1 MKKFYL
7 LTLSALTALAVNAQ
21 KNGASVKKQTV
32 FAVEQQPNHKPVA
45 TEKATIWE
53 SDFSNAADWAVAHD
67 AADCSLDFS
76 IGSVS
81 CAGDYP
87 IGDIASTTASNGW
100 AMVDSD
106 AYGGATGGNEV
117 EDSWLTMAVPVDLS
131 AYPNVIIEFE
141 TFYRAYS
148 YEKPFVVVGVG
159 DGAGNVTWP
168 TDLNPDYDESTNPN
182 VYAALPANVDNPTPN
197 PYKVQIDISAA
208 AGGQSEVYI
217 RFNWTGTWGYAWF
230 IDDFKILEQPEND
243 VVLNTEVFVGVNNEG
258 IEYGRTPITQL
269 DDSYEVAAYGVNF
282 GSETQTN
289 VAVSVDF
296 GSIYYDYAVGDVLS
310 TDEIVVSNIETPAL
324 ALGLYEGTYTVT
336 SAEEDSTNSE
346 NYGNNSLV
354 RNFEVTTDIYSQ
366 DGIDVQPASILA
378 LGSLGSDSF
387 SGELSNTVLAAQYH
401 MRESENQVNGIQIAL
416 ANGSAE
422 GGELTISIIDTATFF
437 ADGIGAVTGLNGNY
451 AESGVYALTA
461 DDIANG
467 FANIFFD
474 APVTL
479 APNAYFFAANCYYI
493 EDQAVRVLDD
503 QTVAQPFWASAIHL
517 VTDGSSYTNGNALA
531 IRVLSGSAG
540 IEETENNIFNVYP
553 NPAIDLINVT
563 FTENFNGSVSIL
575 NVTGKEVM
583 TSTVNGAQHSL
594 STDGLSSGVY
604 YVKVNDGMTSQIA
617 KVVVKK

>member
-7 LTLSALTALAVNAQ
+7 LTLSALTVIAVNAQ
-21 KNGASVKKQTV
+21 KNGPSVKKQKV
-32 FAVEQQPNHKPVA
+32 FAVEQQPNQKPA
-45 TEKATIWE
+45 NTEKATIWE
-53 SDFSNAADWAVAHD
+53 SDFSDAADWAIAHD

-87 IGDIASTTASNGW
+87 IVDIASTTASNGW

-106 AYGGATGGNEV
+106 NYGGATGGNEV

-148 YEKPFVVVGVG
+148 YEKPFIVVGVG

-182 VYAALPANVDNPTPN
+182 VYAALPANVDNPTAN

-269 DDSYEVAAYGVNF
+269 DDSYEVAAYGENF
-282 GSETQTN
+282 GSTTQTN
-289 VAVSVDF
+289 VAVDVDF
-296 GSIYYDYAVGDVLS
+296 GSISYNYAVGDVLS

-324 ALGLYEGTYTVT
+324 AVGLYEGTYTVSST
-336 SAEEDSTNSE
+336 EEVVGGD
-346 NYGNNSLV
+346 NYGNNSLE
-354 RNFEVTTDIYSQ
+354 RNFEVTTDVYSQ
-366 DGIDVQPASILA
+366 DGIDVQPASILS
-378 LGSLGSDSF
+378 LGSLGSNSF
-387 SGELSNTVLAAQYH
+387 TSELSNTVLAAMYH
-401 MRESENQVNGIQIAL
+401 MRETENQVNGIQIAL
-416 ANGSAE
+416 ANNSAE
-422 GGELTISIIDTATFF
+422 GAELTISIIDTAVFL
-437 ADGIGAVTGLNGNY
+437 ADGIGAVTGINGNY
-451 AESGVYALTA
+451 AESGIYALTA

-467 FANIFFD
+467 YANIFFD

-479 APNAYFFAANCYYI
+479 APSAYFFAANCYYI

-503 QTVAQPFWASAIHL
+503 QTVTQPWYASMIHL
-517 VTDGSSYTNGNALA
+517 VTDGSSYSNGNALA

-553 NPAIDLINVT
+553 NPAIDVINVT

-583 TSTVNGAQHSL
+583 TSTVNGAQLSV

>member
-7 LTLSALTALAVNAQ
+7 LTLSALTAIAVNAQ
-21 KNGASVKKQTV
+21 KNGPSVKKQTV
-32 FAVEQQPNHKPVA
+32 FAVEQQPNQKPA
-45 TEKATIWE
+45 NTEKATIWE
-53 SDFSNAADWAVAHD
+53 SDFSDAADWAIAHD

-106 AYGGATGGNEV
+106 LYGGATGGNEV
-117 EDSWLTMAVPVDLS
+117 EDSWLTMAVPVDLT

-141 TFYRAYS
+141 TFYQAYS
-148 YEKPFVVVGVG
+148 YEKPFIVVGVG

-182 VYAALPANVDNPTPN
+182 VYAALPANVDNPTAN

-282 GSETQTN
+282 GSTTQTN
-289 VAVSVDF
+289 VAVDVDF
-296 GSIYYDYAVGDVLS
+296 GSISYNYAVGDVLS
-310 TDEIVVSNIETPAL
+310 TDEIVVSNIETPTL
-324 ALGLYEGTYTVT
+324 AVGLYEGTYTVSST
-336 SAEEDSTNSE
+336 EEVVGGD
-346 NYGNNSLV
+346 NYGNNSLE
-354 RNFEVTTDIYSQ
+354 RNFEVTTDVYSQ
-366 DGIDVQPASILA
+366 DGIDVQPAANLA

-422 GGELTISIIDTATFF
+422 GAELTISIIDTAVFF
-437 ADGIGAVTGLNGNY
+437 ADGIGAVTGINGNY
-451 AESGVYALTA
+451 AESGIYALTA

-467 FANIFFD
+467 YANIFFD

-540 IEETENNIFNVYP
+540 IEETANNIFNVYP
-553 NPAIDLINVT
+553 NPAIDVINVT

-583 TSTVNGAQHSL
+583 TSTVNGAQHSV

>member
-7 LTLSALTALAVNAQ
+7 LTLSALTAIAVNAQ
-21 KNGASVKKQTV
+21 KNGPSVKKQKV
-32 FAVEQQPNHKPVA
+32 FAVEQQPNQKPA
-45 TEKATIWE
+45 NTEKATIWE
-53 SDFSNAADWAVAHD
+53 SDFSDAADWAIAHD

-81 CAGDYP
+81 CAGTYA

-106 AYGGATGGNEV
+106 LYGGATGGNEV
-117 EDSWLTMAVPVDLS
+117 EDSWLTMAVPVDLT

-148 YEKPFVVVGVG
+148 YEKPFIVVGVG

-182 VYAALPANVDNPTPN
+182 VYAALPANVDNPTAN

-269 DDSYEVAAYGVNF
+269 DDSYEVAAYGENF
-282 GSETQTN
+282 GSTTQTN
-289 VAVSVDF
+289 VAVDVDF
-296 GSIYYDYAVGDVLS
+296 GSISYNYAVGDVLS
-310 TDEIVVSNIETPAL
+310 TDEIVVSNIETPTL
-324 ALGLYEGTYTVT
+324 AVGLYEGTYTVSST
-336 SAEEDSTNSE
+336 EEVVGGD
-346 NYGNNSLV
+346 NYGNNSLE
-354 RNFEVTTDIYSQ
+354 RNFEVTTDVYSQ
-366 DGIDVQPASILA
+366 DGIDVQPASILS
-378 LGSLGSDSF
+378 LGSLGSNSF
-387 SGELSNTVLAAQYH
+387 STELSNTVLAAMYH
-401 MRESENQVNGIQIAL
+401 MRETENQVNGIQIAL
-416 ANGSAE
+416 ANNSAE
-422 GGELTISIIDTATFF
+422 GAELTISIIDTAVFL
-437 ADGIGAVTGLNGNY
+437 ADGIGAVTGINGNY
-451 AESGVYALTA
+451 AESGIYALTA

-467 FANIFFD
+467 YANIFFD

-479 APNAYFFAANCYYI
+479 APSAYFFAANCYYI

-503 QTVAQPFWASAIHL
+503 QTVTQPWYASMIHL
-517 VTDGSSYTNGNALA
+517 VTDGLSYSNGNALA

-553 NPAIDLINVT
+553 NPAIDVINVT

-583 TSTVNGAQHSL
+583 TSTVNGAQLSV

>member
-7 LTLSALTALAVNAQ
+7 LTLSALTAIAVNAQ
-21 KNGASVKKQTV
+21 KNGPSVKKQKV
-32 FAVEQQPNHKPVA
+32 FAVEQQPNQKPA
-45 TEKATIWE
+45 NTEKATIWE
-53 SDFSNAADWAVAHD
+53 SDFSDAADWAVAHD

-106 AYGGATGGNEV
+106 LYGGATGGNEV

-148 YEKPFVVVGVG
+148 YEKPFIVVGVG

-182 VYAALPANVDNPTPN
+182 VYAALPANVDNPTAN

-269 DDSYEVAAYGVNF
+269 DDSYEVAAYGENF
-282 GSETQTN
+282 GSTTQTN
-289 VAVSVDF
+289 VAVDVDF
-296 GSIYYDYAVGDVLS
+296 GSISYNYAVGDVLS

-324 ALGLYEGTYTVT
+324 AVGLYEGTYTVSST
-336 SAEEDSTNSE
+336 EEVVGGD
-346 NYGNNSLV
+346 NYGNNSLE
-354 RNFEVTTDIYSQ
+354 RNFEVTTDVYSQ
-366 DGIDVQPASILA
+366 DGIDVQPASILS
-378 LGSLGSDSF
+378 LGSLGSNSF
-387 SGELSNTVLAAQYH
+387 TSELSNTVLAAMYH
-401 MRESENQVNGIQIAL
+401 MRETENQVNGIQIAL
-416 ANGSAE
+416 ANNSAE
-422 GGELTISIIDTATFF
+422 GAELTISIIDTAVFL
-437 ADGIGAVTGLNGNY
+437 ADGIGAVTGINGNY
-451 AESGVYALTA
+451 AESGIYALTA

-467 FANIFFD
+467 YANIFFD

-479 APNAYFFAANCYYI
+479 APSAYFFAANCYYI

-503 QTVAQPFWASAIHL
+503 QTVTQPWYASMIHL
-517 VTDGSSYTNGNALA
+517 VTDGSSYSNGNALA

-553 NPAIDLINVT
+553 NPAIDVINVT

-583 TSTVNGAQHSL
+583 TSTVNGAQLSV

>member
-7 LTLSALTALAVNAQ
+7 LTLSALTVIAVNAQ
-21 KNGASVKKQTV
+21 KNGPSVKKQKV
-32 FAVEQQPNHKPVA
+32 FAVEQQPNQKPA
-45 TEKATIWE
+45 NTEKATIWE
-53 SDFSNAADWAVAHD
+53 SDFSDAADWAIAHD

-87 IGDIASTTASNGW
+87 IVDIASTTASNGW

-106 AYGGATGGNEV
+106 NYGGATGGNEV

-141 TFYRAYS
+141 TFYQAFS
-148 YEKPFVVVGVG
+148 YEKPFIVVGVG

-182 VYAALPANVDNPTPN
+182 VYAALPANVDNPTAN

-269 DDSYEVAAYGVNF
+269 DDSYEVAAYGENF
-282 GSETQTN
+282 GSTTQTN
-289 VAVSVDF
+289 VAVDVDF
-296 GSIYYDYAVGDVLS
+296 GSISYNYAVGDVLS

-324 ALGLYEGTYTVT
+324 AVGLYEGTYTVSST
-336 SAEEDSTNSE
+336 EEVVGGD
-346 NYGNNSLV
+346 NYGNNSLE
-354 RNFEVTTDIYSQ
+354 RNFEVTTDVYSQ
-366 DGIDVQPASILA
+366 DGIDVQPASILS
-378 LGSLGSDSF
+378 LGSLGSNSF
-387 SGELSNTVLAAQYH
+387 TTELSNTVLAAMYH
-401 MRESENQVNGIQIAL
+401 MRETENQVNGIQIAL
-416 ANGSAE
+416 ANNSAE
-422 GGELTISIIDTATFF
+422 GAELTISIIDTAVFL
-437 ADGIGAVTGLNGNY
+437 ADGIGAVTGINGNY
-451 AESGVYALTA
+451 AESGIYALTA

-467 FANIFFD
+467 YANIFFD

-479 APNAYFFAANCYYI
+479 APSAYFFAANCYYI

-503 QTVAQPFWASAIHL
+503 QTVTQPWYASMIHL
-517 VTDGSSYTNGNALA
+517 VTDGSSYSNGNALA
-531 IRVLSGSAG
+531 IRVLSVSAG

-553 NPAIDLINVT
+553 NPAIDVINVT

-583 TSTVNGAQHSL
+583 TSTVNGAQLSV

>member
-7 LTLSALTALAVNAQ
+7 LTLSALTAIAVNAQ
-21 KNGASVKKQTV
+21 KNGPSVKKQKV
-32 FAVEQQPNHKPVA
+32 FAVEQQPNQKPA
-45 TEKATIWE
+45 NTEKATIWE
-53 SDFSNAADWAVAHD
+53 SDFSDAADWAVAHD

-87 IGDIASTTASNGW
+87 IVDIASTTASNGW

-106 AYGGATGGNEV
+106 LYGGATGGNEV

-148 YEKPFVVVGVG
+148 YEKPFIVVGVG

-182 VYAALPANVDNPTPN
+182 VYAALPANVDNPTAN

-269 DDSYEVAAYGVNF
+269 DDSYEVAAYGENF
-282 GSETQTN
+282 GSTTQTN
-289 VAVSVDF
+289 VAVDVDF
-296 GSIYYDYAVGDVLS
+296 GSISYNYAVGDVLS

-324 ALGLYEGTYTVT
+324 AVGLYEGTYTVSST
-336 SAEEDSTNSE
+336 EEVVGGD
-346 NYGNNSLV
+346 NYGNNSLE
-354 RNFEVTTDIYSQ
+354 RNFEVTTDVYSQ
-366 DGIDVQPASILA
+366 DGIDVQPASILS
-378 LGSLGSDSF
+378 LGSLGSNSF
-387 SGELSNTVLAAQYH
+387 TSELSNTVLAAMYH
-401 MRESENQVNGIQIAL
+401 MRETENQVNGIQIAL
-416 ANGSAE
+416 ANNSAE
-422 GGELTISIIDTATFF
+422 GAELTISIIDTAVFL
-437 ADGIGAVTGLNGNY
+437 ADGIGAVTGINGNY
-451 AESGVYALTA
+451 AESGIYALTA

-467 FANIFFD
+467 YANIFFD

-479 APNAYFFAANCYYI
+479 APSAYFFAANCYYI

-503 QTVAQPFWASAIHL
+503 QTVTQPWYASMIHL
-517 VTDGSSYTNGNALA
+517 VTDGSSYSNGNALA

-553 NPAIDLINVT
+553 NPAIDVINVT

-583 TSTVNGAQHSL
+583 TSTVNGAQLSV

>member
-7 LTLSALTALAVNAQ
+7 LTLSALTAIAVNAQ
-21 KNGASVKKQTV
+21 KNGPSVKKQKV
-32 FAVEQQPNHKPVA
+32 FAVEQQPNQKPA
-45 TEKATIWE
+45 NTEKATIWE
-53 SDFSNAADWAVAHD
+53 SDFSDAADWAIAHD

-81 CAGDYP
+81 CAGTYA

-106 AYGGATGGNEV
+106 LYGGATGGNEV
-117 EDSWLTMAVPVDLS
+117 EDSWLTMAVPVDLT

-141 TFYRAYS
+141 TFYQAYS
-148 YEKPFVVVGVG
+148 YEKPFIVVGVG

-182 VYAALPANVDNPTPN
+182 VYAALPANVDNPTAN

-282 GSETQTN
+282 GSTTQTN
-289 VAVSVDF
+289 VAVAVDF
-296 GSIYYDYAVGDVLS
+296 GSISYNYAVGDVLS
-310 TDEIVVSNIETPAL
+310 TDEIVVSNIETPTL
-324 ALGLYEGTYTVT
+324 AVGLYEGTYTVSST
-336 SAEEDSTNSE
+336 EEVVGGD
-346 NYGNNSLV
+346 NYGNNSLE
-354 RNFEVTTDIYSQ
+354 RNFEVTTDVYSQ
-366 DGIDVQPASILA
+366 DGIDVQPASILS
-378 LGSLGSDSF
+378 LGSLGSNSF
-387 SGELSNTVLAAQYH
+387 STELSNTVLAAMYH
-401 MRESENQVNGIQIAL
+401 MRETENQVNGIQIAL
-416 ANGSAE
+416 ANNSAE
-422 GGELTISIIDTATFF
+422 GAELTISIIDTAVFL
-437 ADGIGAVTGLNGNY
+437 ADGIGAVTGINGNY
-451 AESGVYALTA
+451 AESGIYALTA

-467 FANIFFD
+467 YANIFFD

-479 APNAYFFAANCYYI
+479 APSAYFFAANCYYI

-503 QTVAQPFWASAIHL
+503 QTVTQPWYASMIHL
-517 VTDGSSYTNGNALA
+517 VTDGLSYSNGNALA

-553 NPAIDLINVT
+553 NPAIDVINVT

-583 TSTVNGAQHSL
+583 TSTVKGAQHSV

>member
-7 LTLSALTALAVNAQ
+7 LTLSALTAIAVNAQ
-21 KNGASVKKQTV
+21 KNGPSVKKQTV
-32 FAVEQQPNHKPVA
+32 FAVEQQPNQKP
-45 TEKATIWE
+45 TTSEKATIWE
-53 SDFSNAADWAVAHD
+53 SDFSDAADWAIAHD

-87 IGDIASTTASNGW
+87 IVDIASTTASNGW

-106 AYGGATGGNEV
+106 NYGGATGGNEV

-148 YEKPFVVVGVG
+148 YEKPFIVVGVG

-182 VYAALPANVDNPTPN
+182 VYAALPANVDNPTAN

-282 GSETQTN
+282 GSTTQTN
-289 VAVSVDF
+289 VAVDVDF
-296 GSIYYDYAVGDVLS
+296 GSISYNYAVGDVLS

-324 ALGLYEGTYTVT
+324 AVGLYEGTYTVSST
-336 SAEEDSTNSE
+336 EEVVGGD
-346 NYGNNSLV
+346 NYGNNSLE
-354 RNFEVTTDIYSQ
+354 RNFEVTTDVYSQ
-366 DGIDVQPASILA
+366 DGIDVQPASILS
-378 LGSLGSDSF
+378 LGSLGSNSF
-387 SGELSNTVLAAQYH
+387 TSELSNTVLAAMYH
-401 MRESENQVNGIQIAL
+401 MRETENQVNGIQIAL
-416 ANGSAE
+416 ANNSAE
-422 GGELTISIIDTATFF
+422 GAELTISIIDTAVFL
-437 ADGIGAVTGLNGNY
+437 ADGIGAVTGINGNY
-451 AESGVYALTA
+451 AESGIYALTA

-467 FANIFFD
+467 YANIFFD

-479 APNAYFFAANCYYI
+479 APSAYFFAANCYYI

-503 QTVAQPFWASAIHL
+503 QTVTQPWYASMIHL
-517 VTDGSSYTNGNALA
+517 VTDGSSYSNGNALA

-553 NPAIDLINVT
+553 NPAIDVINVT

-583 TSTVNGAQHSL
+583 TSTVNGAQHSV

>member
-7 LTLSALTALAVNAQ
+7 LTLSALTAIAVNAQ
-21 KNGASVKKQTV
+21 KNGPSVKKQKV
-32 FAVEQQPNHKPVA
+32 FAVEQQPNQKPA
-45 TEKATIWE
+45 NTEKATIWE
-53 SDFSNAADWAVAHD
+53 SDFSDAADWAIAHD

-106 AYGGATGGNEV
+106 LYGGATGGNEV

-148 YEKPFVVVGVG
+148 YEKPFIVVGVG

-182 VYAALPANVDNPTPN
+182 VYAALPANVDNPTAN

-269 DDSYEVAAYGVNF
+269 DDSYEVAAYGENF
-282 GSETQTN
+282 GSTTQTN
-289 VAVSVDF
+289 VAVDVDF
-296 GSIYYDYAVGDVLS
+296 GSISYNYAVGDVLS

-324 ALGLYEGTYTVT
+324 AVGLYEGTYTVSST
-336 SAEEDSTNSE
+336 EEVVGGD
-346 NYGNNSLV
+346 NYGNNSLE
-354 RNFEVTTDIYSQ
+354 RNFEVTTDVYSQ
-366 DGIDVQPASILA
+366 DGIDVQPASILS
-378 LGSLGSDSF
+378 LGSLGSNSF
-387 SGELSNTVLAAQYH
+387 TSELSNTVLAAMYH
-401 MRESENQVNGIQIAL
+401 MRETENQVNGIQIAL
-416 ANGSAE
+416 ANNSAE
-422 GGELTISIIDTATFF
+422 GAELTISIIDTAVFL
-437 ADGIGAVTGLNGNY
+437 ADGIGAVTGINGNY
-451 AESGVYALTA
+451 AESGIYALTA

-467 FANIFFD
+467 YANIFFD

-479 APNAYFFAANCYYI
+479 APSAYFFAANCYYI

-503 QTVAQPFWASAIHL
+503 QTVTQPWYASMIHL
-517 VTDGSSYTNGNALA
+517 VTDGSSYSNGNALA

-553 NPAIDLINVT
+553 NPAIDVINVT

-583 TSTVNGAQHSL
+583 TSTVNGAQLSV

>member
-7 LTLSALTALAVNAQ
+7 LTLSALAAIAVNAQ

-32 FAVEQQPNHKPVA
+32 FAVEQQPNQKP
-45 TEKATIWE
+45 TTSEKATIWE
-53 SDFSNAADWAVAHD
+53 SDFSDAADWAIAHD

-87 IGDIASTTASNGW
+87 IVDIASTTASNGW

-106 AYGGATGGNEV
+106 NYGGATGGNEV

-148 YEKPFVVVGVG
+148 YEKPFIVVGVG

-182 VYAALPANVDNPTPN
+182 VYAALPANVDNPTAN

-269 DDSYEVAAYGVNF
+269 DDSYEVAAYGENF
-282 GSETQTN
+282 GSTTQTN
-289 VAVSVDF
+289 VAVDVDF
-296 GSIYYDYAVGDVLS
+296 GSISYNYAVGDVLS

-324 ALGLYEGTYTVT
+324 AVGLYEGTYTVSST
-336 SAEEDSTNSE
+336 EEVVGGD
-346 NYGNNSLV
+346 NYGNNSLE
-354 RNFEVTTDIYSQ
+354 RNFEVTTDVYSQ
-366 DGIDVQPASILA
+366 DGIDVQPASILS
-378 LGSLGSDSF
+378 LGSLGSNSF
-387 SGELSNTVLAAQYH
+387 TSELSNTVLAAMYH
-401 MRESENQVNGIQIAL
+401 MRETENQVNGIQIAL
-416 ANGSAE
+416 ANNSAE
-422 GGELTISIIDTATFF
+422 GAELTISIIDTAVFL
-437 ADGIGAVTGLNGNY
+437 ADGIGAVTGINGNY
-451 AESGVYALTA
+451 AESGIYALTA

-467 FANIFFD
+467 YANIFFD

-479 APNAYFFAANCYYI
+479 APSAYFFAANCYYI

-503 QTVAQPFWASAIHL
+503 QTVTQPWYASMIHL
-517 VTDGSSYTNGNALA
+517 VTDGSSYSNGNALA

-553 NPAIDLINVT
+553 NPAIDVINVT

-583 TSTVNGAQHSL
+583 SSTVNGAQHSV

>member
-7 LTLSALTALAVNAQ
+7 LTLSALAAIAVNAQ

-32 FAVEQQPNHKPVA
+32 FAVEQQPNQKP
-45 TEKATIWE
+45 TTSEKATIWE
-53 SDFSNAADWAVAHD
+53 SDFSDAADWAIAHD

-106 AYGGATGGNEV
+106 LYGGATGGNEV

-148 YEKPFVVVGVG
+148 YEKPFIVVGVG

-182 VYAALPANVDNPTPN
+182 VYAALPANVDNPTAN

-269 DDSYEVAAYGVNF
+269 DDSYEVAAYGENF
-282 GSETQTN
+282 GSTTQTN
-289 VAVSVDF
+289 VAVDVDF
-296 GSIYYDYAVGDVLS
+296 GSISYNYAVGDVLS

-324 ALGLYEGTYTVT
+324 AVGLYEGTYTVSST
-336 SAEEDSTNSE
+336 EEVVGGD
-346 NYGNNSLV
+346 NYGNNSLE
-354 RNFEVTTDIYSQ
+354 RNFEVTTDVYSQ
-366 DGIDVQPASILA
+366 DGIDVQPASILS
-378 LGSLGSDSF
+378 LGSLGSNSF
-387 SGELSNTVLAAQYH
+387 TSELSNTVLAAMYH
-401 MRESENQVNGIQIAL
+401 MRETENQVNGIQIAL
-416 ANGSAE
+416 ANNSAE
-422 GGELTISIIDTATFF
+422 GAELTISIIDTAVFL
-437 ADGIGAVTGLNGNY
+437 ADGIGAVTGINGNY
-451 AESGVYALTA
+451 AESGIYALTA

-467 FANIFFD
+467 YANIFFD

-479 APNAYFFAANCYYI
+479 APSAYFFAANCYYI

-503 QTVAQPFWASAIHL
+503 QTVTQPWYASMIHL
-517 VTDGSSYTNGNALA
+517 VTDGLSYSNGNALA

-553 NPAIDLINVT
+553 NPAIDVINVT

-583 TSTVNGAQHSL
+583 TSTVNGAQLSV

>member
-7 LTLSALTALAVNAQ
+7 LTLSALTAIAVNAQ
-21 KNGASVKKQTV
+21 KNGPSVKKQKV
-32 FAVEQQPNHKPVA
+32 FAVEQQPNQKPA
-45 TEKATIWE
+45 NTEKATIWE
-53 SDFSNAADWAVAHD
+53 SDFSDAADWAVAHD

-106 AYGGATGGNEV
+106 LYGGATGGNEV
-117 EDSWLTMAVPVDLS
+117 EDSWLTMAVPVDLT

-141 TFYRAYS
+141 TFYQAYS
-148 YEKPFVVVGVG
+148 YEKPFIVVGVG

-182 VYAALPANVDNPTPN
+182 VYAALPANVDNPTAN

-282 GSETQTN
+282 GSTTQTN
-289 VAVSVDF
+289 VAVDVDF
-296 GSIYYDYAVGDVLS
+296 GSISYNYAVGDVLS
-310 TDEIVVSNIETPAL
+310 TDEIVVSNIETPTL
-324 ALGLYEGTYTVT
+324 AVGLYEGTYTVSST
-336 SAEEDSTNSE
+336 EEVVGGD
-346 NYGNNSLV
+346 NYGNNSLE
-354 RNFEVTTDIYSQ
+354 RNFEVTTDVYSQ
-366 DGIDVQPASILA
+366 DGIDVQPASILS
-378 LGSLGSDSF
+378 LGSLGSNSF
-387 SGELSNTVLAAQYH
+387 STELSNTVLAAMYH
-401 MRESENQVNGIQIAL
+401 MRETENQVNGIQIAL
-416 ANGSAE
+416 ANNSAE
-422 GGELTISIIDTATFF
+422 GAELTISIIDTAVFL
-437 ADGIGAVTGLNGNY
+437 ADGIGAVTGINGNY
-451 AESGVYALTA
+451 AESGIYALTA

-467 FANIFFD
+467 YANIFFD

-479 APNAYFFAANCYYI
+479 APSAYFFAANCYYI

-503 QTVAQPFWASAIHL
+503 QTVTQPWYASMIHL
-517 VTDGSSYTNGNALA
+517 VTDGLSYSNGNALA

-553 NPAIDLINVT
+553 NPAIDVINVT

-583 TSTVNGAQHSL
+583 TSTVNGAQHSV

>member
-7 LTLSALTALAVNAQ
+7 LTLSALTAIAVNAQ

-32 FAVEQQPNHKPVA
+32 FAVEQQPNQKP
-45 TEKATIWE
+45 TTSEKATIWE
-53 SDFSNAADWAVAHD
+53 SDFSDAADWAIAHD

-87 IGDIASTTASNGW
+87 IVDIASTTASNGW

-106 AYGGATGGNEV
+106 NYGGATGGNEV

-148 YEKPFVVVGVG
+148 YEKPFIVVGVG

-182 VYAALPANVDNPTPN
+182 VYAALPANVDNPTAN

-269 DDSYEVAAYGVNF
+269 DDSYEVAAYGENF
-282 GSETQTN
+282 GSTTQTN
-289 VAVSVDF
+289 VAVDVDF
-296 GSIYYDYAVGDVLS
+296 GSISYNYAVGDVLS

-324 ALGLYEGTYTVT
+324 AVGLYEGTYTVSST
-336 SAEEDSTNSE
+336 EEVVGGD
-346 NYGNNSLV
+346 NYGNNSLE
-354 RNFEVTTDIYSQ
+354 RNFEVTTDVYSQ
-366 DGIDVQPASILA
+366 DGIDVQPASILS
-378 LGSLGSDSF
+378 LGSLGSNSF
-387 SGELSNTVLAAQYH
+387 TSELSNTVLAAMYH
-401 MRESENQVNGIQIAL
+401 MRETENQVNGIQIAL
-416 ANGSAE
+416 ANNSAE
-422 GGELTISIIDTATFF
+422 GAELTISIIDTAVFL
-437 ADGIGAVTGLNGNY
+437 ADGIGAVTGINGNY
-451 AESGVYALTA
+451 AESGIYALTA

-467 FANIFFD
+467 YANIFFD

-479 APNAYFFAANCYYI
+479 APSAYFFAANCYYI

-503 QTVAQPFWASAIHL
+503 QTVTQPWYASMIHL
-517 VTDGSSYTNGNALA
+517 VTDGSSYSNGNALA

-553 NPAIDLINVT
+553 NPAIDVINVT

-583 TSTVNGAQHSL
+583 TSTVNGAQLSV

>member
-7 LTLSALTALAVNAQ
+7 LTLSALTAIAVNAQ
-21 KNGASVKKQTV
+21 KNGPSVKKQTV
-32 FAVEQQPNHKPVA
+32 FAVEQQPNQKP
-45 TEKATIWE
+45 TTSEKATIWE
-53 SDFSNAADWAVAHD
+53 SDFSDAADWAIAHD

-87 IGDIASTTASNGW
+87 IVDIASTTASNGW

-106 AYGGATGGNEV
+106 NYGGATGGNEV

-148 YEKPFVVVGVG
+148 YEKPFIVVGVG

-182 VYAALPANVDNPTPN
+182 VYAALPANVDNPTAN

-269 DDSYEVAAYGVNF
+269 DDSYEVAAYGENF
-282 GSETQTN
+282 GSTTQTN
-289 VAVSVDF
+289 VAVDVDF
-296 GSIYYDYAVGDVLS
+296 GSISYNYAVGDVLS

-324 ALGLYEGTYTVT
+324 AVGLYEGTYTVSST
-336 SAEEDSTNSE
+336 EEVVGGD
-346 NYGNNSLV
+346 NYGNNSLE
-354 RNFEVTTDIYSQ
+354 RNFEVTTDVYSQ
-366 DGIDVQPASILA
+366 DGIDVQPASILS
-378 LGSLGSDSF
+378 LGSLGSNSF
-387 SGELSNTVLAAQYH
+387 TSELSNTVLAAMYH
-401 MRESENQVNGIQIAL
+401 MRETENQVNGIQIAL
-416 ANGSAE
+416 ANNSAE
-422 GGELTISIIDTATFF
+422 GAELTISIIDTAVFL
-437 ADGIGAVTGLNGNY
+437 ADGIGAVTGINGNY
-451 AESGVYALTA
+451 AESGIYALTA

-467 FANIFFD
+467 YANIFFD

-479 APNAYFFAANCYYI
+479 APSAYFFAANCYYI

-503 QTVAQPFWASAIHL
+503 QTVTQPWYASMIHL
-517 VTDGSSYTNGNALA
+517 VTDGSSYSNGNALA

-553 NPAIDLINVT
+553 NPAIDVINVT

-583 TSTVNGAQHSL
+583 TSTVNGAQLSV

>member
-7 LTLSALTALAVNAQ
+7 LTLSALAAIAVNAQ

-32 FAVEQQPNHKPVA
+32 FAVEQQPNQKP
-45 TEKATIWE
+45 TTSEKATIWE
-53 SDFSNAADWAVAHD
+53 SDFSDAADWAIAHD

-87 IGDIASTTASNGW
+87 IVDIASTTASNGW

-106 AYGGATGGNEV
+106 NYGGATGGNEV

-141 TFYRAYS
+141 TYYRAYS
-148 YEKPFVVVGVG
+148 YEKPFIVVGVG

-182 VYAALPANVDNPTPN
+182 VYAALPANVDNPTAN

-269 DDSYEVAAYGVNF
+269 DDSYEVAAYGENF
-282 GSETQTN
+282 GSTTQTN
-289 VAVSVDF
+289 VAVDVDF
-296 GSIYYDYAVGDVLS
+296 GSISYNYAVGDVLS

-324 ALGLYEGTYTVT
+324 AVGLYEGTYTVSST
-336 SAEEDSTNSE
+336 EEVVGGD
-346 NYGNNSLV
+346 NYGNNSLE
-354 RNFEVTTDIYSQ
+354 RNFEVTTDVYSQ
-366 DGIDVQPASILA
+366 DGIDVQPASILS
-378 LGSLGSDSF
+378 LGSLGSNSF
-387 SGELSNTVLAAQYH
+387 TSELSNTVLAAMYH
-401 MRESENQVNGIQIAL
+401 MRETENQVNGIQIAL
-416 ANGSAE
+416 ANNSAE
-422 GGELTISIIDTATFF
+422 GAELTISIIDTAVFL
-437 ADGIGAVTGLNGNY
+437 ADGIGAVTGINGNY
-451 AESGVYALTA
+451 AESGIYALTA

-467 FANIFFD
+467 YANIFFD

-479 APNAYFFAANCYYI
+479 APSAYFFAANCYYI

-503 QTVAQPFWASAIHL
+503 QTVTQPWYASMIHL
-517 VTDGSSYTNGNALA
+517 VTDGSSYSNGNALA

-553 NPAIDLINVT
+553 NPAIDVINVT

-583 TSTVNGAQHSL
+583 TSTVNGAQLSV

>member
-7 LTLSALTALAVNAQ
+7 LTLSALTAIAVNAQ
-21 KNGASVKKQTV
+21 KNGPSVKKQKV
-32 FAVEQQPNHKPVA
+32 FAVEQQPNQKPA
-45 TEKATIWE
+45 NTEKATIWE
-53 SDFSNAADWAVAHD
+53 SDFSDAADWAVAHD

-87 IGDIASTTASNGW
+87 IVDIASTTASNGW

-106 AYGGATGGNEV
+106 NYGGATGGNEV

-148 YEKPFVVVGVG
+148 YEKPFIVVGVG

-182 VYAALPANVDNPTPN
+182 VYAALPANVDNPTAN

-269 DDSYEVAAYGVNF
+269 DDSYEVAAYGENF
-282 GSETQTN
+282 GSTTQTN
-289 VAVSVDF
+289 VAVDVDF
-296 GSIYYDYAVGDVLS
+296 GSISYNYVVGDVLS

-324 ALGLYEGTYTVT
+324 AVGLYEGTYTVSST
-336 SAEEDSTNSE
+336 EEVVGGD
-346 NYGNNSLV
+346 NYGNNSLE
-354 RNFEVTTDIYSQ
+354 RNFEVTTDVYSQ
-366 DGIDVQPASILA
+366 DGIDVQPASILS
-378 LGSLGSDSF
+378 LGSLGSNSF
-387 SGELSNTVLAAQYH
+387 TSELSNTVLAAMYH
-401 MRESENQVNGIQIAL
+401 MRETENQVNGIQIAL
-416 ANGSAE
+416 ANNSAE
-422 GGELTISIIDTATFF
+422 GAELTISIIDTAVFL
-437 ADGIGAVTGLNGNY
+437 ADGIGAVTGINGNY
-451 AESGVYALTA
+451 AESGIYALTA

-467 FANIFFD
+467 YANIFFD

-479 APNAYFFAANCYYI
+479 APSAYFFAANCYYI

-503 QTVAQPFWASAIHL
+503 QTVTQPWYASMIHL
-517 VTDGSSYTNGNALA
+517 VTDGSSYSNGNALA

-553 NPAIDLINVT
+553 NPAIDVINVT

-583 TSTVNGAQHSL
+583 TSTVNGAQLSV

>member
-7 LTLSALTALAVNAQ
+7 LTLSALTAIAVNAQ
-21 KNGASVKKQTV
+21 KNGPSVKKQKV
-32 FAVEQQPNHKPVA
+32 FAVEQQPNQKPA
-45 TEKATIWE
+45 NTEKATIWE
-53 SDFSNAADWAVAHD
+53 SDFSDAADWAIAHD

-81 CAGDYP
+81 CAGTYA

-106 AYGGATGGNEV
+106 LYGGATGGNEV
-117 EDSWLTMAVPVDLS
+117 EDSWLTMAVPVDLT

-141 TFYRAYS
+141 TFYQAYS
-148 YEKPFVVVGVG
+148 YEKPFIVVGVG

-182 VYAALPANVDNPTPN
+182 VYAALPANVDNPTAN

-282 GSETQTN
+282 GSTTQTN
-289 VAVSVDF
+289 VAVDVDF
-296 GSIYYDYAVGDVLS
+296 GSISYNYAVGDVLS
-310 TDEIVVSNIETPAL
+310 TDEIVVSNIETPTL
-324 ALGLYEGTYTVT
+324 AVGLYEGTYTVSST
-336 SAEEDSTNSE
+336 EEVVGGD
-346 NYGNNSLV
+346 NYGNNSLE
-354 RNFEVTTDIYSQ
+354 RNFEVTTDVYSQ
-366 DGIDVQPASILA
+366 DGIDVQPASILS
-378 LGSLGSDSF
+378 LGSLGSNSF
-387 SGELSNTVLAAQYH
+387 TSELSNTVLAAMYH
-401 MRESENQVNGIQIAL
+401 MRETENQVNGIQIAL
-416 ANGSAE
+416 ANNSAE
-422 GGELTISIIDTATFF
+422 GAELTISIIDTAVFL
-437 ADGIGAVTGLNGNY
+437 ADGIGAVTGINGNY
-451 AESGVYALTA
+451 AESGIYALTA

-467 FANIFFD
+467 YANIFFD

-479 APNAYFFAANCYYI
+479 APSAYFFAANCYYI

-503 QTVAQPFWASAIHL
+503 QTVTQPWYASMIHL
-517 VTDGSSYTNGNALA
+517 VTDGLSYSNGNALA

-553 NPAIDLINVT
+553 NPAIDVINVT

-583 TSTVNGAQHSL
+583 TSTVNGAQHSV

>member
-7 LTLSALTALAVNAQ
+7 LTLSALTAIAVNAQ
-21 KNGASVKKQTV
+21 KNGPSVKKQKV
-32 FAVEQQPNHKPVA
+32 FAVEQQPNQKPA
-45 TEKATIWE
+45 NTEKATIWE
-53 SDFSNAADWAVAHD
+53 SDFSDAADWAVAHD

-106 AYGGATGGNEV
+106 LYGGATGGNEV
-117 EDSWLTMAVPVDLS
+117 EDSWLTMAVPVDLT

-148 YEKPFVVVGVG
+148 YEKPFIVVGVG

-182 VYAALPANVDNPTPN
+182 VYAALPANVDNPTAN

-282 GSETQTN
+282 GSTTQTN
-289 VAVSVDF
+289 VAVDVDF
-296 GSIYYDYAVGDVLS
+296 GSISYNYAVGDVLS
-310 TDEIVVSNIETPAL
+310 TDEIVVSNIETPTL
-324 ALGLYEGTYTVT
+324 AVGLYEGTYTVSST
-336 SAEEDSTNSE
+336 EEVVGGD
-346 NYGNNSLV
+346 NYGNNSLE
-354 RNFEVTTDIYSQ
+354 RNFEVTTDVYSQ
-366 DGIDVQPASILA
+366 DGIDVQPASILS
-378 LGSLGSDSF
+378 LGSLGSNSF
-387 SGELSNTVLAAQYH
+387 STELSNTVLAAMYH
-401 MRESENQVNGIQIAL
+401 MRETENQVNGIQIAL
-416 ANGSAE
+416 ANNSAE
-422 GGELTISIIDTATFF
+422 GAELTISIIDTAVFL
-437 ADGIGAVTGLNGNY
+437 ADGIGAVTGINGNY
-451 AESGVYALTA
+451 AESGIYALTA

-467 FANIFFD
+467 YANIFFD

-479 APNAYFFAANCYYI
+479 APSAYFFAANCYYI

-503 QTVAQPFWASAIHL
+503 QTVTQPWYASMIHL
-517 VTDGSSYTNGNALA
+517 VTDGSSYSNGNALA

-553 NPAIDLINVT
+553 NPAIDVINVT

-583 TSTVNGAQHSL
+583 TSTVNGAQHSV

>member
-7 LTLSALTALAVNAQ
+7 LTLSALTAIAVNAQ
-21 KNGASVKKQTV
+21 KNGPSVKKQTV
-32 FAVEQQPNHKPVA
+32 FAVEQQPNQKP
-45 TEKATIWE
+45 TTSEKATIWE
-53 SDFSNAADWAVAHD
+53 SDFSDAADWAIAHD

-87 IGDIASTTASNGW
+87 IVDIASTTASNGW

-106 AYGGATGGNEV
+106 NYGGATGGNEV

-141 TFYRAYS
+141 TFYQAFS
-148 YEKPFVVVGVG
+148 YEKPFIVVGVG

-182 VYAALPANVDNPTPN
+182 VYAALPANVDNPTAN

-269 DDSYEVAAYGVNF
+269 DDSYEVAAYGENF
-282 GSETQTN
+282 GSTTQTN
-289 VAVSVDF
+289 VAVDVDF
-296 GSIYYDYAVGDVLS
+296 GSISYNYAVGDVLS

-324 ALGLYEGTYTVT
+324 AVGLYEGTYTVSST
-336 SAEEDSTNSE
+336 EEVVGGD
-346 NYGNNSLV
+346 NYGNNSLE
-354 RNFEVTTDIYSQ
+354 RNFEVTTDVYSQ
-366 DGIDVQPASILA
+366 DGIDVQPASILS
-378 LGSLGSDSF
+378 LGSLGSNSF
-387 SGELSNTVLAAQYH
+387 TSELSNTVLAAMYH
-401 MRESENQVNGIQIAL
+401 MRETENQVNGIQIAL
-416 ANGSAE
+416 ANNSAE
-422 GGELTISIIDTATFF
+422 GAELTISIIDTAVFL
-437 ADGIGAVTGLNGNY
+437 ADGIGAVTGINGNY
-451 AESGVYALTA
+451 AESGIYALTA

-467 FANIFFD
+467 YANIFFD

-479 APNAYFFAANCYYI
+479 APSAYFFAANCYYI

-503 QTVAQPFWASAIHL
+503 QTVTQPWYASMIHL
-517 VTDGSSYTNGNALA
+517 VTDGSSYSNGNALA

-553 NPAIDLINVT
+553 NPAIDVINVT

-583 TSTVNGAQHSL
+583 TSTVNGAQLSV

>member
-7 LTLSALTALAVNAQ
+7 LTLSALTAIAVNAQ
-21 KNGASVKKQTV
+21 KNGPSVKKQTV
-32 FAVEQQPNHKPVA
+32 FAVEQQPNQKP
-45 TEKATIWE
+45 TTSEKATIWE
-53 SDFSNAADWAVAHD
+53 SDFSDAADWAIAHD

-87 IGDIASTTASNGW
+87 IVDIASTTASNGW

-106 AYGGATGGNEV
+106 NYGGATGGNEV

-141 TFYRAYS
+141 TYYRAYS
-148 YEKPFVVVGVG
+148 YEKPFIVVGVG

-182 VYAALPANVDNPTPN
+182 VYAALPANVDNPTAN

-269 DDSYEVAAYGVNF
+269 DDSYEVAAYGENF
-282 GSETQTN
+282 GSTTQTN
-289 VAVSVDF
+289 VAVDVDF
-296 GSIYYDYAVGDVLS
+296 GSISYNYAVGDVLS

-324 ALGLYEGTYTVT
+324 AVGLYEGTYTVSST
-336 SAEEDSTNSE
+336 EEVVGGD
-346 NYGNNSLV
+346 NYGNNSLE
-354 RNFEVTTDIYSQ
+354 RNFEVTTDVYSQ
-366 DGIDVQPASILA
+366 DGIDVQPASILS
-378 LGSLGSDSF
+378 LGSLGSNSF
-387 SGELSNTVLAAQYH
+387 TSELSNTVLAAMYH
-401 MRESENQVNGIQIAL
+401 MRETENQVNGIQIAL
-416 ANGSAE
+416 ANNSAE
-422 GGELTISIIDTATFF
+422 GAELTISIIDTAVFL
-437 ADGIGAVTGLNGNY
+437 ADGIGAVTGINGNY
-451 AESGVYALTA
+451 AESGIYALTA

-467 FANIFFD
+467 YANIFFD

-479 APNAYFFAANCYYI
+479 APSAYFFAANCYYI

-503 QTVAQPFWASAIHL
+503 QTVTQPWYASMIHL
-517 VTDGSSYTNGNALA
+517 VTDGSSYSNGNALA

-553 NPAIDLINVT
+553 NPAIDVINVT

-583 TSTVNGAQHSL
+583 TSTVNGAQLSV

>member
-32 FAVEQQPNHKPVA
+32 FALEQQPNHKPVA

-141 TFYRAYS
+141 TYYRAYS

-230 IDDFKILEQPEND
+230 IDDFKILEQPAND

-289 VAVSVDF
+289 VAVDVDF
-296 GSIYYDYAVGDVLS
+296 GSINYNYVVGDVLS

-324 ALGLYEGTYTVT
+324 ALGLYEGTYTVSST
-336 SAEEDSTNSE
+336 EEVVGSE

-366 DGIDVQPASILA
+366 DGIDVQPSENLA

-422 GGELTISIIDTATFF
+422 GGELTISIIDTAVFF

-451 AESGVYALTA
+451 AESGIYSLTA

-467 FANIFFD
+467 YANIFFD

-553 NPAIDLINVT
+553 NPAIDVINLT

-594 STDGLSSGVY
+594 STEGLSSGVY
-604 YVKVNDGMTSQIA
+604 YVKVNDGMKSQIA

>member
-7 LTLSALTALAVNAQ
+7 LTLSALTAIAVNAQ
-21 KNGASVKKQTV
+21 KNGPSVKKQKV
-32 FAVEQQPNHKPVA
+32 FAVEQQPNQKPA
-45 TEKATIWE
+45 NTEKATIWE
-53 SDFSNAADWAVAHD
+53 SDFSDAADWAIAHD

-106 AYGGATGGNEV
+106 LYGGATGGNEV
-117 EDSWLTMAVPVDLS
+117 EDSWLTMAVPVDLT

-141 TFYRAYS
+141 TFYQAYS
-148 YEKPFVVVGVG
+148 YEKPFIVVGVG

-182 VYAALPANVDNPTPN
+182 VYAALPANVDNPTAN

-282 GSETQTN
+282 GSTTQTN
-289 VAVSVDF
+289 VAVAVDF
-296 GSIYYDYAVGDVLS
+296 GSISYNYAVGDVLS
-310 TDEIVVSNIETPAL
+310 TDEIVVSNIETPTL
-324 ALGLYEGTYTVT
+324 AVGLYEGTYTVSST
-336 SAEEDSTNSE
+336 EEVVGGD
-346 NYGNNSLV
+346 NYGNNSLE
-354 RNFEVTTDIYSQ
+354 RNFEVTTDVYSQ
-366 DGIDVQPASILA
+366 DGIDVQPASILS
-378 LGSLGSDSF
+378 LGSLGSNSF
-387 SGELSNTVLAAQYH
+387 STELSNTVLAAMYH
-401 MRESENQVNGIQIAL
+401 MRETENQVNGIQIAL
-416 ANGSAE
+416 ANNSAE
-422 GGELTISIIDTATFF
+422 GAELTISIIDTAVFL
-437 ADGIGAVTGLNGNY
+437 ADGIGAVTGINGNY
-451 AESGVYALTA
+451 AESGIYALTA

-467 FANIFFD
+467 YANIFFD

-479 APNAYFFAANCYYI
+479 APSAYFFAANCYYI

-503 QTVAQPFWASAIHL
+503 QTVTQPWYASMIHL
-517 VTDGSSYTNGNALA
+517 VTDGLSYSNGNALA

-553 NPAIDLINVT
+553 NPAIDVINVT

-583 TSTVNGAQHSL
+583 TSTVNGAQHSV

>member
-7 LTLSALTALAVNAQ
+7 LTLSALTAIAVNAQ
-21 KNGASVKKQTV
+21 KNGPSVKKQTV
-32 FAVEQQPNHKPVA
+32 FAVEQQPNQKPA
-45 TEKATIWE
+45 NTEKATIWE
-53 SDFSNAADWAVAHD
+53 SDFSDAADWAIAHD

-106 AYGGATGGNEV
+106 LYGGATGGNEV

-148 YEKPFVVVGVG
+148 YEKPFIVVGVG

-182 VYAALPANVDNPTPN
+182 VYAALPANVDNPTAN

-282 GSETQTN
+282 GSTTQTN
-289 VAVSVDF
+289 VAVDVDF
-296 GSIYYDYAVGDVLS
+296 GSISYNYAVGDVLS
-310 TDEIVVSNIETPAL
+310 TDEIVVSNIETPTL
-324 ALGLYEGTYTVT
+324 AVGLYEGTYTVSST
-336 SAEEDSTNSE
+336 EEVVGGD
-346 NYGNNSLV
+346 NYGNNSLE
-354 RNFEVTTDIYSQ
+354 RNFEVTTDVYSQ
-366 DGIDVQPASILA
+366 DGIDVQPAANLA

-422 GGELTISIIDTATFF
+422 GAELTISIIDTAVFF
-437 ADGIGAVTGLNGNY
+437 ADGIGAVTGINGNY
-451 AESGVYALTA
+451 AESGIYALTA

-467 FANIFFD
+467 YANIFFD

-540 IEETENNIFNVYP
+540 IEETANNIFNVYP
-553 NPAIDLINVT
+553 NPAIDVINVT

-583 TSTVNGAQHSL
+583 TSTVNGAQHSV

>member
-7 LTLSALTALAVNAQ
+7 LTLSALTAIAVNAQ
-21 KNGASVKKQTV
+21 KNGPSVKKQTV
-32 FAVEQQPNHKPVA
+32 FAVEQQPNQKP
-45 TEKATIWE
+45 TTSEKATIWE
-53 SDFSNAADWAVAHD
+53 SDFSDAADWAIAHD

-87 IGDIASTTASNGW
+87 IVDIASTTASNGW

-106 AYGGATGGNEV
+106 NYGGATGGNEV

-141 TFYRAYS
+141 TFYRAFS
-148 YEKPFVVVGVG
+148 YEKPFIVVGVG

-182 VYAALPANVDNPTPN
+182 VYAALPANVDNPTAN

-269 DDSYEVAAYGVNF
+269 DDSYEVAAYGENF
-282 GSETQTN
+282 GSTTQTN
-289 VAVSVDF
+289 VAVDVDF
-296 GSIYYDYAVGDVLS
+296 GSISYNYAVGDVLS

-324 ALGLYEGTYTVT
+324 AVGLYEGTYTVSST
-336 SAEEDSTNSE
+336 EEVVGGD
-346 NYGNNSLV
+346 NYGNNSLE
-354 RNFEVTTDIYSQ
+354 RNFEVTTDVYSQ
-366 DGIDVQPASILA
+366 DGIDVQPASILS
-378 LGSLGSDSF
+378 LGSLGSNSF
-387 SGELSNTVLAAQYH
+387 TSELSNTVLAAMYH
-401 MRESENQVNGIQIAL
+401 MRETENQVNGIQIAL
-416 ANGSAE
+416 ANNSAE
-422 GGELTISIIDTATFF
+422 GAELTISIIDTAVFL
-437 ADGIGAVTGLNGNY
+437 ADGIGAVTGINGNY
-451 AESGVYALTA
+451 AESGIYALTA

-467 FANIFFD
+467 YANIFFD

-479 APNAYFFAANCYYI
+479 APSAYFFAANCYYI

-503 QTVAQPFWASAIHL
+503 QTVTQPWYASMIHL
-517 VTDGSSYTNGNALA
+517 VTDGSSYSNGNALA

-553 NPAIDLINVT
+553 NPAIDVINVT

-583 TSTVNGAQHSL
+583 TSTVNGAQHSV

>member
-7 LTLSALTALAVNAQ
+7 LTLSALTAIAVNAQ
-21 KNGASVKKQTV
+21 KNGPSVKKQTV
-32 FAVEQQPNHKPVA
+32 FAVEQQPNQKP
-45 TEKATIWE
+45 TTSEKATIWE
-53 SDFSNAADWAVAHD
+53 SDFSDAADWAIAHD

-87 IGDIASTTASNGW
+87 IVDIASTTASNGW

-106 AYGGATGGNEV
+106 NYGGATGGNEV

-148 YEKPFVVVGVG
+148 YEKPFIVVGVG

-182 VYAALPANVDNPTPN
+182 VYAALPANVDNPTAN

-269 DDSYEVAAYGVNF
+269 DDSYEVAAYGENF
-282 GSETQTN
+282 GSTTQTN
-289 VAVSVDF
+289 VAVDVDF
-296 GSIYYDYAVGDVLS
+296 GSISYNYAVGDVLS

-324 ALGLYEGTYTVT
+324 AVGLYEGTYTVSST
-336 SAEEDSTNSE
+336 EEVVGGD
-346 NYGNNSLV
+346 NYGNNSLE
-354 RNFEVTTDIYSQ
+354 RNFEVTTDVYSQ
-366 DGIDVQPASILA
+366 DGIDVQPASILS
-378 LGSLGSDSF
+378 LGSLGSNSF
-387 SGELSNTVLAAQYH
+387 TSELSNTVLAAMYH
-401 MRESENQVNGIQIAL
+401 MRETENQVNGIQIAL
-416 ANGSAE
+416 ANNSAE
-422 GGELTISIIDTATFF
+422 GAELTISIIDTAVFL
-437 ADGIGAVTGLNGNY
+437 ADGIGAVTGINGNY
-451 AESGVYALTA
+451 AESGIYALTA

-467 FANIFFD
+467 YANIFFD

-479 APNAYFFAANCYYI
+479 APSAYFFAANCYYI

-503 QTVAQPFWASAIHL
+503 QTVTQPWYASMIHL
-517 VTDGSSYTNGNALA
+517 VTDGSSYSNGNALA

-553 NPAIDLINVT
+553 NPAIDVINVT

-583 TSTVNGAQHSL
+583 SSTVNGAQHSV

>member
-7 LTLSALTALAVNAQ
+7 LTLSALTAIAVNAQ
-21 KNGASVKKQTV
+21 KNGPSVKKQTV
-32 FAVEQQPNHKPVA
+32 FAVEQQPNQKP
-45 TEKATIWE
+45 TTSEKATIWE
-53 SDFSNAADWAVAHD
+53 SDFSDAADWAIAHD

-87 IGDIASTTASNGW
+87 IVDIASTTASNGW

-106 AYGGATGGNEV
+106 NYGGATGGNEV

-148 YEKPFVVVGVG
+148 YEKPFIVVGVG

-182 VYAALPANVDNPTPN
+182 VYAALPANVDNPTAN

-269 DDSYEVAAYGVNF
+269 DDSYEVAAYGENF
-282 GSETQTN
+282 GSTTQTN
-289 VAVSVDF
+289 VAVDVDF
-296 GSIYYDYAVGDVLS
+296 GSISYNYAVGDVLS

-324 ALGLYEGTYTVT
+324 AVGLYEGTYTVSST
-336 SAEEDSTNSE
+336 EEVVGGD
-346 NYGNNSLV
+346 NYGNNSLE
-354 RNFEVTTDIYSQ
+354 RNFEVTTDVYSQ
-366 DGIDVQPASILA
+366 DGIDVQPASILS
-378 LGSLGSDSF
+378 LGSLGSNSF
-387 SGELSNTVLAAQYH
+387 TSELSNTVLAAMYH
-401 MRESENQVNGIQIAL
+401 MRETENQVNGIQIAL
-416 ANGSAE
+416 ANNSAE
-422 GGELTISIIDTATFF
+422 GAELTISIIDTAVFL
-437 ADGIGAVTGLNGNY
+437 ADGIGAVTGINGNY
-451 AESGVYALTA
+451 AESGIYALTA

-467 FANIFFD
+467 YANIFFD

-479 APNAYFFAANCYYI
+479 APSAYFFAANCYYI

-503 QTVAQPFWASAIHL
+503 QTVTQPWYASMIHL
-517 VTDGSSYTNGNALA
+517 VTDGSSYSNGNALA

-553 NPAIDLINVT
+553 NPAIDVINVT

-583 TSTVNGAQHSL
+583 TSTVNGAQHSV

>member
-7 LTLSALTALAVNAQ
+7 LTLSALTAIAVNAQ
-21 KNGASVKKQTV
+21 KNGPSVKKQTV
-32 FAVEQQPNHKPVA
+32 FAVEQQPNQKPA
-45 TEKATIWE
+45 NTEKATIWE
-53 SDFSNAADWAVAHD
+53 SDFSDAADWAVAHD

-106 AYGGATGGNEV
+106 LYGGATGGNEV

-148 YEKPFVVVGVG
+148 YEKPFIVVGVG

-182 VYAALPANVDNPTPN
+182 VYAALPANVDNPTAN

-282 GSETQTN
+282 GSTTQTN
-289 VAVSVDF
+289 VAVAVDF
-296 GSIYYDYAVGDVLS
+296 GSISYNYAVGDVLS
-310 TDEIVVSNIETPAL
+310 TDEIVVSNIETPTL
-324 ALGLYEGTYTVT
+324 AVGLYEGTYTVSST
-336 SAEEDSTNSE
+336 EEVVGGD
-346 NYGNNSLV
+346 NYGNNSLE
-354 RNFEVTTDIYSQ
+354 RNFEVTTDVYSQ
-366 DGIDVQPASILA
+366 DGIDVQPASILS
-378 LGSLGSDSF
+378 LGSLGSNSF
-387 SGELSNTVLAAQYH
+387 STELSNTVLAAMYH
-401 MRESENQVNGIQIAL
+401 MRETENQVNGIQIAL
-416 ANGSAE
+416 ANNSAE
-422 GGELTISIIDTATFF
+422 GAELTISIIDTAVFL
-437 ADGIGAVTGLNGNY
+437 ADGVGAVTGINGNY
-451 AESGVYALTA
+451 AESGIYALTA

-467 FANIFFD
+467 YANIFFD

-479 APNAYFFAANCYYI
+479 APSAYFFAANCYYI

-503 QTVAQPFWASAIHL
+503 QTVTQPWYASMIHL
-517 VTDGSSYTNGNALA
+517 VTDGSSYSNGNALA

-553 NPAIDLINVT
+553 NPAIDVINVT

-583 TSTVNGAQHSL
+583 TSTVNGAQHSV
-594 STDGLSSGVY
+594 STDGLSSGV
-604 YVKVNDGMTSQIA
+604 
-617 KVVVKK
+617 

>member
-7 LTLSALTALAVNAQ
+7 LTLSALTAIAVNAQ
-21 KNGASVKKQTV
+21 KNGPSVKKQKV
-32 FAVEQQPNHKPVA
+32 FAVEQQPNQKPA
-45 TEKATIWE
+45 NTEKATIWE
-53 SDFSNAADWAVAHD
+53 SDFSDAADWAIAHD

-106 AYGGATGGNEV
+106 LYGGATGGNEV
-117 EDSWLTMAVPVDLS
+117 EDSWLTMAVPVDLT

-148 YEKPFVVVGVG
+148 YEKPFIVVGVG

-182 VYAALPANVDNPTPN
+182 VYAALPANVDNPTAN

-282 GSETQTN
+282 GSTTQTN
-289 VAVSVDF
+289 VAVAVDF
-296 GSIYYDYAVGDVLS
+296 GSISYNYAVGDVLS
-310 TDEIVVSNIETPAL
+310 TDEIVVSNIETPTL
-324 ALGLYEGTYTVT
+324 AVGLYEGTYTVSST
-336 SAEEDSTNSE
+336 EEVVGGD
-346 NYGNNSLV
+346 NYGNNSLE
-354 RNFEVTTDIYSQ
+354 RNFEVTTDVYSQ
-366 DGIDVQPASILA
+366 DGIDVQPASILS
-378 LGSLGSDSF
+378 LGSLGSNSF
-387 SGELSNTVLAAQYH
+387 STELSNTVLAAMYH
-401 MRESENQVNGIQIAL
+401 MRETENQVNGIQIAL
-416 ANGSAE
+416 ANNSAE
-422 GGELTISIIDTATFF
+422 GAELTISIIDTAVFL
-437 ADGIGAVTGLNGNY
+437 ADGIGAVTGINGNY
-451 AESGVYALTA
+451 AESGIYALTA

-467 FANIFFD
+467 YANIFFD

-479 APNAYFFAANCYYI
+479 APSAYFFAANCYYI

-503 QTVAQPFWASAIHL
+503 QTVTQPWYASMIHL
-517 VTDGSSYTNGNALA
+517 VTDGLSYSNGNALA

-553 NPAIDLINVT
+553 NPAIDVINVT

-583 TSTVNGAQHSL
+583 TSTVNGAQHSV

>member
-7 LTLSALTALAVNAQ
+7 LTLSALTAIAVNAQ
-21 KNGASVKKQTV
+21 KNGPSVKKQKV
-32 FAVEQQPNHKPVA
+32 FAVEQQPNQKPA
-45 TEKATIWE
+45 NTEKATIWE
-53 SDFSNAADWAVAHD
+53 SDFSDAADWAVAHD

-87 IGDIASTTASNGW
+87 IVDIASTTASNGW

-106 AYGGATGGNEV
+106 NYGGATGGNEV

-148 YEKPFVVVGVG
+148 YEKPFIVVGVG

-182 VYAALPANVDNPTPN
+182 VYAALPANVDNPTAN

-269 DDSYEVAAYGVNF
+269 DDSYEVAAYGENF
-282 GSETQTN
+282 GSTTQTN
-289 VAVSVDF
+289 VAVDVDF
-296 GSIYYDYAVGDVLS
+296 GSISYNYAVGDVLS

-324 ALGLYEGTYTVT
+324 AVGLYEGTYTVSST
-336 SAEEDSTNSE
+336 EEVVGGD
-346 NYGNNSLV
+346 NYGNNSLE
-354 RNFEVTTDIYSQ
+354 RNFEVTTDVYSQ
-366 DGIDVQPASILA
+366 DGIDVQPASILS
-378 LGSLGSDSF
+378 LGSLGSNSF
-387 SGELSNTVLAAQYH
+387 TSELSNTVLAAMYH
-401 MRESENQVNGIQIAL
+401 MRETENQVNGIQIAL
-416 ANGSAE
+416 ANNSAE
-422 GGELTISIIDTATFF
+422 GAELTISIIDTAVFL
-437 ADGIGAVTGLNGNY
+437 ADGIGAVTGINGNY
-451 AESGVYALTA
+451 AESGIYALTA

-467 FANIFFD
+467 YANIFFD

-479 APNAYFFAANCYYI
+479 APSAYFFAANCYYI

-503 QTVAQPFWASAIHL
+503 QTVTQPWYASMIHL
-517 VTDGSSYTNGNALA
+517 VTDGSSYSNGNALA

-553 NPAIDLINVT
+553 NPAIDVINVT

-583 TSTVNGAQHSL
+583 TSTVNGAQLSV

>member
-7 LTLSALTALAVNAQ
+7 LTLSALTAIAVNAQ
-21 KNGASVKKQTV
+21 KNGPSVKKQTV
-32 FAVEQQPNHKPVA
+32 FAVEQQPNQKPA
-45 TEKATIWE
+45 NTEKATIWE
-53 SDFSNAADWAVAHD
+53 SDFSDAADWAIAHD

-106 AYGGATGGNEV
+106 LYGGATGGNEV

-141 TFYRAYS
+141 TYYRAYS

-182 VYAALPANVDNPTPN
+182 VYAALPANVDNPTAN

-282 GSETQTN
+282 GSTTQTN
-289 VAVSVDF
+289 VAVDVDF
-296 GSIYYDYAVGDVLS
+296 GSISYNYAVGDVLS
-310 TDEIVVSNIETPAL
+310 TDEIVVSNIETPTL
-324 ALGLYEGTYTVT
+324 AVGLYEGTYTVSST
-336 SAEEDSTNSE
+336 EEVVGGD
-346 NYGNNSLV
+346 NYGNNSLE
-354 RNFEVTTDIYSQ
+354 RNFEVTTNVYSQ
-366 DGIDVQPASILA
+366 DGIDVQPAANLA

-422 GGELTISIIDTATFF
+422 GAELTISIIDTAVFF
-437 ADGIGAVTGLNGNY
+437 ADGIGAVTGINGNY
-451 AESGVYALTA
+451 AESGIYALTA

-467 FANIFFD
+467 YANIFFD

-540 IEETENNIFNVYP
+540 IEETANNIFNVYP
-553 NPAIDLINVT
+553 NPAIDVINVT

-583 TSTVNGAQHSL
+583 TSTVNGAQHSV

>member
-7 LTLSALTALAVNAQ
+7 LTLSALTAIAVNAQ
-21 KNGASVKKQTV
+21 KNGPSVKKQTV
-32 FAVEQQPNHKPVA
+32 FAVEQQPNQKPA
-45 TEKATIWE
+45 NTEKATIWE
-53 SDFSNAADWAVAHD
+53 SDFSDAADWAIAHD

-106 AYGGATGGNEV
+106 LYGGATGGNEV
-117 EDSWLTMAVPVDLS
+117 EDSWLTMAVPVDLT

-148 YEKPFVVVGVG
+148 YEKPFIVVGVG

-182 VYAALPANVDNPTPN
+182 VYAALPANVDNPTAN

-269 DDSYEVAAYGVNF
+269 DDSYEVAAYGENF
-282 GSETQTN
+282 GSTTQTN
-289 VAVSVDF
+289 VAVDVDF
-296 GSIYYDYAVGDVLS
+296 GSISYNYAVGDVLS

-324 ALGLYEGTYTVT
+324 AVGLYEGTYTVSST
-336 SAEEDSTNSE
+336 EEVVGGD
-346 NYGNNSLV
+346 NYGNNSLE
-354 RNFEVTTDIYSQ
+354 RNFEVTTDVYSQ
-366 DGIDVQPASILA
+366 DGIDVQPASILS
-378 LGSLGSDSF
+378 LGSLGSNSF
-387 SGELSNTVLAAQYH
+387 STELSNTVLAAMYH
-401 MRESENQVNGIQIAL
+401 MRETENQVNGIQIAL
-416 ANGSAE
+416 ANNSAE
-422 GGELTISIIDTATFF
+422 GAELTISIIDTAVFL
-437 ADGIGAVTGLNGNY
+437 ADGIGAVTGINGNY
-451 AESGVYALTA
+451 AESGIYALTA

-467 FANIFFD
+467 YANIFFD

-479 APNAYFFAANCYYI
+479 APSAYFFAANCYYI

-503 QTVAQPFWASAIHL
+503 QTVTQPWYASMIHL
-517 VTDGSSYTNGNALA
+517 VTDGSSYSNGNALA

-553 NPAIDLINVT
+553 NPAIDVINVT

-583 TSTVNGAQHSL
+583 TSTVNGAQHSV

>member
-7 LTLSALTALAVNAQ
+7 LTLSALTAIAVNAQ
-21 KNGASVKKQTV
+21 KNGPSVKKQTV
-32 FAVEQQPNHKPVA
+32 FAVEQQPNQKP
-45 TEKATIWE
+45 TTSEKATIWE
-53 SDFSNAADWAVAHD
+53 SDFSDAADWAIAHD

-87 IGDIASTTASNGW
+87 IVDIASTTASNGW

-106 AYGGATGGNEV
+106 NYGGATGGNEV

-148 YEKPFVVVGVG
+148 YEKPFIVVGVG

-168 TDLNPDYDESTNPN
+168 TELNPDYDDSTNPN
-182 VYAALPANVDNPTPN
+182 VYAALPANVDNPTADPS
-197 PYKVQIDISAA
+197 KVPMDISAA
-208 AGGQSEVYI
+208 AGRQSKVYI

-269 DDSYEVAAYGVNF
+269 DDSYEVAAYGENF
-282 GSETQTN
+282 GSTTQTN
-289 VAVSVDF
+289 VAVDVDF
-296 GSIYYDYAVGDVLS
+296 GSISYNYAVGDVLS

-324 ALGLYEGTYTVT
+324 AVGLYEGTYTVSST
-336 SAEEDSTNSE
+336 EEVVGGD
-346 NYGNNSLV
+346 NYGNNSLE
-354 RNFEVTTDIYSQ
+354 RNFEVTTDVYSQ
-366 DGIDVQPASILA
+366 DGIDVQPASILS
-378 LGSLGSDSF
+378 LGSLGSNSF
-387 SGELSNTVLAAQYH
+387 TSELSNTVLAAMYH
-401 MRESENQVNGIQIAL
+401 MRETENQVNGIQIAL
-416 ANGSAE
+416 ANNSAE
-422 GGELTISIIDTATFF
+422 GAELTISIIDTAVFL
-437 ADGIGAVTGLNGNY
+437 ADGIGAVTGINGNY
-451 AESGVYALTA
+451 AESGIYALTA

-467 FANIFFD
+467 YANIFFD

-479 APNAYFFAANCYYI
+479 APSAYFFAANCYYI

-503 QTVAQPFWASAIHL
+503 QTVTQPWYASMIHL
-517 VTDGSSYTNGNALA
+517 VTDGSSYSNGNALA

-553 NPAIDLINVT
+553 NPAIDVINVT

-583 TSTVNGAQHSL
+583 TSTVNGAQLSV

>member
-7 LTLSALTALAVNAQ
+7 LTLSALAAIAVNAQ

-32 FAVEQQPNHKPVA
+32 FAVEQQPNQKP
-45 TEKATIWE
+45 TTSEKATIWE
-53 SDFSNAADWAVAHD
+53 SDFSDAADWAIAHD

-87 IGDIASTTASNGW
+87 IVDIASTTASNGW

-106 AYGGATGGNEV
+106 NYGGATGGNEV

-148 YEKPFVVVGVG
+148 YEKPFIVVGVG

-182 VYAALPANVDNPTPN
+182 VYAALPANVDNPTAN

-269 DDSYEVAAYGVNF
+269 DDSYEVAAYGENF
-282 GSETQTN
+282 GSTTQTN
-289 VAVSVDF
+289 VAVDVDF
-296 GSIYYDYAVGDVLS
+296 GSISYNYAVGDVLS

-324 ALGLYEGTYTVT
+324 AVGLYEGTYTVSST
-336 SAEEDSTNSE
+336 EEVVGGD
-346 NYGNNSLV
+346 NYGNNSLE
-354 RNFEVTTDIYSQ
+354 RNFEVTTDVYSQ
-366 DGIDVQPASILA
+366 DGIDVQPASILS
-378 LGSLGSDSF
+378 LGSLGSNSF
-387 SGELSNTVLAAQYH
+387 TSELSNTVLAAMYH
-401 MRESENQVNGIQIAL
+401 MRETENQVNGIQIAL
-416 ANGSAE
+416 ANNSAE
-422 GGELTISIIDTATFF
+422 GAELTISIIDTAVFL
-437 ADGIGAVTGLNGNY
+437 ADGIGAVTGINGNY
-451 AESGVYALTA
+451 AESGIYALTA

-467 FANIFFD
+467 YANIFFD

-479 APNAYFFAANCYYI
+479 APSAYFFAANCYYI

-503 QTVAQPFWASAIHL
+503 QTVTQPWYASMIHL
-517 VTDGSSYTNGNALA
+517 VTDGSSYSNGNALA

-583 TSTVNGAQHSL
+583 TSTVNGAQLSV

>member
-7 LTLSALTALAVNAQ
+7 LTLSALTAIAVNAQ
-21 KNGASVKKQTV
+21 KNGPSVKKQKV
-32 FAVEQQPNHKPVA
+32 FAVEQQPNQKPA
-45 TEKATIWE
+45 NTEKATIWE
-53 SDFSNAADWAVAHD
+53 SDFSDAADWAVAHD

-106 AYGGATGGNEV
+106 LYGGATGGNEV

-141 TFYRAYS
+141 TFYQAFS
-148 YEKPFVVVGVG
+148 YEKPFIVVGVG

-182 VYAALPANVDNPTPN
+182 VYAALPANVDNPTAN

-269 DDSYEVAAYGVNF
+269 DDSYEVAAYGENF
-282 GSETQTN
+282 GSTTQTN
-289 VAVSVDF
+289 VAVDVDF
-296 GSIYYDYAVGDVLS
+296 GSISYNYAVGDVLS

-324 ALGLYEGTYTVT
+324 AVGLYEGTYTVSST
-336 SAEEDSTNSE
+336 EEVVGGD
-346 NYGNNSLV
+346 NYGNNSLE
-354 RNFEVTTDIYSQ
+354 RNFEVTTDVYSQ
-366 DGIDVQPASILA
+366 DGIDVQPASILS
-378 LGSLGSDSF
+378 LGSLGSNSF
-387 SGELSNTVLAAQYH
+387 TSELSNTVLAAMYH
-401 MRESENQVNGIQIAL
+401 MRETENQVNGIQIAL
-416 ANGSAE
+416 ANNSAE
-422 GGELTISIIDTATFF
+422 GAELTISIIDTAVFL
-437 ADGIGAVTGLNGNY
+437 ADGIGAVTGINGNY
-451 AESGVYALTA
+451 AESGIYALTA

-467 FANIFFD
+467 YANIFFD

-479 APNAYFFAANCYYI
+479 APSAYFFAANCYYI

-503 QTVAQPFWASAIHL
+503 QTVTQPWYASMIHL
-517 VTDGSSYTNGNALA
+517 VTDGSSYSNGNALA

-553 NPAIDLINVT
+553 NPAIDVINVT

-583 TSTVNGAQHSL
+583 TSTVNGAQLSV

>member
-7 LTLSALTALAVNAQ
+7 LTLSALTAIAVNAQ
-21 KNGASVKKQTV
+21 KNGPSVKKQKV
-32 FAVEQQPNHKPVA
+32 FAVEQQPNQKPA
-45 TEKATIWE
+45 NTEKATIWE
-53 SDFSNAADWAVAHD
+53 SDFSDAADWAIAHD

-106 AYGGATGGNEV
+106 LYGGATGGNEV

-148 YEKPFVVVGVG
+148 YEKPFIVVGVG

-182 VYAALPANVDNPTPN
+182 VYAALPANVDNPTAN

-269 DDSYEVAAYGVNF
+269 DDSYEVAAYGENF
-282 GSETQTN
+282 GSTTQTN
-289 VAVSVDF
+289 VAVDVDF
-296 GSIYYDYAVGDVLS
+296 GSISYNYAVGDVLS
-310 TDEIVVSNIETPAL
+310 TDEIVVSNIETPTL
-324 ALGLYEGTYTVT
+324 AVGLYEGTYTVSST
-336 SAEEDSTNSE
+336 EEVVGGD
-346 NYGNNSLV
+346 NYGNNSLE
-354 RNFEVTTDIYSQ
+354 RNFEVTTDVYSQ
-366 DGIDVQPASILA
+366 DGIDVQPASILS
-378 LGSLGSDSF
+378 LGSLGSNSF
-387 SGELSNTVLAAQYH
+387 TSELSNTVLAAMYH
-401 MRESENQVNGIQIAL
+401 MRETENQVNGIQIAL
-416 ANGSAE
+416 ANNSAE
-422 GGELTISIIDTATFF
+422 GAELTISIIDTAVFL
-437 ADGIGAVTGLNGNY
+437 ADGIGAVTGINGNY
-451 AESGVYALTA
+451 AESGIYALTA

-467 FANIFFD
+467 YANIFFD

-479 APNAYFFAANCYYI
+479 APSAYFFAANCYYI

-503 QTVAQPFWASAIHL
+503 QTVTQPWYASMIHL
-517 VTDGSSYTNGNALA
+517 VTDGSSYSNGNALA

-553 NPAIDLINVT
+553 NPAIDVINVT

-583 TSTVNGAQHSL
+583 TSTVNGAQHSV

>member
-7 LTLSALTALAVNAQ
+7 LTLSALTAIAVNAQ
-21 KNGASVKKQTV
+21 KNGPSVKKQKV
-32 FAVEQQPNHKPVA
+32 FAVEQQPNQKPA
-45 TEKATIWE
+45 NTEKATIWE
-53 SDFSNAADWAVAHD
+53 SDFSDAADWAVAHD

-106 AYGGATGGNEV
+106 LYGGATGGNEV
-117 EDSWLTMAVPVDLS
+117 EDSWLTMAVPVDLT

-141 TFYRAYS
+141 TFYQAYS
-148 YEKPFVVVGVG
+148 YEKPFIVVGVG

-182 VYAALPANVDNPTPN
+182 VYAALPANVDNPTAN

-282 GSETQTN
+282 GSTTQTN
-289 VAVSVDF
+289 VAVDVDF
-296 GSIYYDYAVGDVLS
+296 GSISYNYAVGDVLS
-310 TDEIVVSNIETPAL
+310 TDEIVVSNIETPTL
-324 ALGLYEGTYTVT
+324 AVGLYEGTYTVSST
-336 SAEEDSTNSE
+336 EEVVGGD
-346 NYGNNSLV
+346 NYGNNSLE
-354 RNFEVTTDIYSQ
+354 RNFEVTTDVYSQ
-366 DGIDVQPASILA
+366 DGIDVQPASILS
-378 LGSLGSDSF
+378 LGSLGSNSF
-387 SGELSNTVLAAQYH
+387 STELSNTVLAAMYH
-401 MRESENQVNGIQIAL
+401 MRETENQVNGIQIAL
-416 ANGSAE
+416 ANNSAE
-422 GGELTISIIDTATFF
+422 GAELTISIIDTAVFL
-437 ADGIGAVTGLNGNY
+437 ADGIGAVTGINGNY
-451 AESGVYALTA
+451 AESGIYALTA

-467 FANIFFD
+467 YANIFFD

-479 APNAYFFAANCYYI
+479 APSAYFFAANCYYI

-503 QTVAQPFWASAIHL
+503 QTVTQPWYASMIHL
-517 VTDGSSYTNGNALA
+517 VTDGSSYSNGNALA

-553 NPAIDLINVT
+553 NPAIDVINVT

-583 TSTVNGAQHSL
+583 TSTVNGAQHSV

>member
-7 LTLSALTALAVNAQ
+7 LTLSALTAIAVNAQ
-21 KNGASVKKQTV
+21 KNGPSVKKQKV
-32 FAVEQQPNHKPVA
+32 FAVEQQPNQKPA
-45 TEKATIWE
+45 NTEKATIWE
-53 SDFSNAADWAVAHD
+53 SDFSDAADWAIAHD

-81 CAGDYP
+81 CAGTYA

-106 AYGGATGGNEV
+106 LYGGATGGNEV
-117 EDSWLTMAVPVDLS
+117 EDSWLTMAVPVDLT

-141 TFYRAYS
+141 TFYQAYS
-148 YEKPFVVVGVG
+148 YEKPFIVVGVG

-182 VYAALPANVDNPTPN
+182 VYAALPANVDNPTAN

-282 GSETQTN
+282 GSTTQTN
-289 VAVSVDF
+289 VAVAVDF
-296 GSIYYDYAVGDVLS
+296 GSISYNYAVGDVLS
-310 TDEIVVSNIETPAL
+310 TDEIVVSNIETPTL
-324 ALGLYEGTYTVT
+324 AVGLYEGTYTVSST
-336 SAEEDSTNSE
+336 EEVVGGD
-346 NYGNNSLV
+346 NYGNNSLE
-354 RNFEVTTDIYSQ
+354 RNFEVTTDVYSQ
-366 DGIDVQPASILA
+366 DGIDVQPASILS
-378 LGSLGSDSF
+378 LGSLGSNSF
-387 SGELSNTVLAAQYH
+387 STELSNTVLAAMYH
-401 MRESENQVNGIQIAL
+401 MRETENQVNGIQIAL
-416 ANGSAE
+416 ANNSAE
-422 GGELTISIIDTATFF
+422 GAELTISIIDTAVFL
-437 ADGIGAVTGLNGNY
+437 ADGIGAVTGINGNY
-451 AESGVYALTA
+451 AESGIYALTA

-467 FANIFFD
+467 YANIFFD

-479 APNAYFFAANCYYI
+479 APSAYFFAANCYYI

-503 QTVAQPFWASAIHL
+503 QTVTQPWYASMIHL
-517 VTDGSSYTNGNALA
+517 VTDGLSYSNGNALA

-553 NPAIDLINVT
+553 NPAIDVINVT

-583 TSTVNGAQHSL
+583 TSTVNGAQHSV

>member
-7 LTLSALTALAVNAQ
+7 LTLSALTAVAVNAQ

-32 FAVEQQPNHKPVA
+32 FAVEQQPNQKPA
-45 TEKATIWE
+45 NTEKATIWE
-53 SDFSNAADWAVAHD
+53 SDFSDAADWAVAHD

-106 AYGGATGGNEV
+106 LYGGATGGNEV

-141 TFYRAYS
+141 TYYRAYS

-182 VYAALPANVDNPTPN
+182 VYAALPANVDNPTAN

-230 IDDFKILEQPEND
+230 IDDFKILEQPAND

-258 IEYGRTPITQL
+258 IEYGRTPLTQL

-289 VAVSVDF
+289 VAVDVNF
-296 GSIYYDYAVGDVLS
+296 GSFTYNYAVGDVLS
-310 TDEIVVSNIETPAL
+310 TDPIEVTNIETPTL
-324 ALGLYEGTYTVT
+324 AVGMYEGTYTVT
-336 SAEEDSTNSE
+336 STEEVAGGD
-346 NYGNNSLV
+346 NYGNNTLL
-354 RNFEVTTDIYSQ
+354 RNFEVTTDVYSQ
-366 DGIDVQPASILA
+366 DGIDVQPASILT

-422 GGELTISIIDTATFF
+422 GGELTISIIDTAVFF

-451 AESGVYALTA
+451 AESGIYALTA

-467 FANIFFD
+467 YANIFFD

-553 NPAIDLINVT
+553 NPAIDVINVT

>member
-7 LTLSALTALAVNAQ
+7 LTLSALTAIAVNAQ
-21 KNGASVKKQTV
+21 KNGPSVKKQKV
-32 FAVEQQPNHKPVA
+32 FAVEQQPNQKPA
-45 TEKATIWE
+45 NTEKATIWE
-53 SDFSNAADWAVAHD
+53 SDFSDAADWAVAHD

-87 IGDIASTTASNGW
+87 IVDIASTTASNGW

-106 AYGGATGGNEV
+106 LYGGATGGNEV

-148 YEKPFVVVGVG
+148 YEKPFIVVGVG

-182 VYAALPANVDNPTPN
+182 VYAALPANADNPTAN

-269 DDSYEVAAYGVNF
+269 DDSYEVAAYGENF
-282 GSETQTN
+282 GSTTQTN
-289 VAVSVDF
+289 VAVDVDF
-296 GSIYYDYAVGDVLS
+296 GSISYNYVVGDVLS

-324 ALGLYEGTYTVT
+324 AVGLYEGTYTVSST
-336 SAEEDSTNSE
+336 EEVVGGD
-346 NYGNNSLV
+346 NYGNNSLE
-354 RNFEVTTDIYSQ
+354 RNFEVTTDVYSQ
-366 DGIDVQPASILA
+366 DGIDVQPASILS
-378 LGSLGSDSF
+378 LGSLGSNSF
-387 SGELSNTVLAAQYH
+387 TSELSNTVLAAMYH
-401 MRESENQVNGIQIAL
+401 MRETENQVNGIQIAL
-416 ANGSAE
+416 ANNSAE
-422 GGELTISIIDTATFF
+422 GAELTISIIDTAVFL
-437 ADGIGAVTGLNGNY
+437 ADGIGAVTGINGNY
-451 AESGVYALTA
+451 AESGIYALTA

-467 FANIFFD
+467 YANIFFD

-479 APNAYFFAANCYYI
+479 APSAYFFAANCYYI

-503 QTVAQPFWASAIHL
+503 QTVTQPWYASMIHL
-517 VTDGSSYTNGNALA
+517 VTDGSSYSNGNALA

-553 NPAIDLINVT
+553 NPAIDVINVT

-583 TSTVNGAQHSL
+583 TSTVNGAQLSV

>member
-7 LTLSALTALAVNAQ
+7 LTLSALTAVAVNAQ
-21 KNGASVKKQTV
+21 KNDVRVKKQKV
-32 FAVEQQPNHKPVA
+32 FAVEQQPNQKPA
-45 TEKATIWE
+45 NTEKATIWE
-53 SDFSNAADWAVAHD
+53 SDFSDAADWAVAHD

-106 AYGGATGGNEV
+106 LYGGATGGNEV
-117 EDSWLTMAVPVDLS
+117 EDSWLTMAVPVDLT

-148 YEKPFVVVGVG
+148 YEKPFIVVGVG

-182 VYAALPANVDNPTPN
+182 VYAALPANVDNPTAN

-282 GSETQTN
+282 GSTTQTN
-289 VAVSVDF
+289 VAVAVDF
-296 GSIYYDYAVGDVLS
+296 GSISYNYAVGDVLS
-310 TDEIVVSNIETPAL
+310 TDEIVVSNIETPTL
-324 ALGLYEGTYTVT
+324 AVGLYEGTYTVSST
-336 SAEEDSTNSE
+336 EEVVGGD
-346 NYGNNSLV
+346 NYGNNSLE
-354 RNFEVTTDIYSQ
+354 RNFEVTTDVYSQ
-366 DGIDVQPASILA
+366 DGIDVQPASILS
-378 LGSLGSDSF
+378 LGSLGSNSF
-387 SGELSNTVLAAQYH
+387 STELSNTVLAAMYH
-401 MRESENQVNGIQIAL
+401 MRETENQVNGIQIAL
-416 ANGSAE
+416 ANNSAE
-422 GGELTISIIDTATFF
+422 GAELTISIIDTAVFL
-437 ADGIGAVTGLNGNY
+437 ADGIGAVTGINGNY
-451 AESGVYALTA
+451 AESGIYALTA

-467 FANIFFD
+467 YANIFFD

-479 APNAYFFAANCYYI
+479 APSAYFFAANCYYI

-553 NPAIDLINVT
+553 NPAIDVINVT